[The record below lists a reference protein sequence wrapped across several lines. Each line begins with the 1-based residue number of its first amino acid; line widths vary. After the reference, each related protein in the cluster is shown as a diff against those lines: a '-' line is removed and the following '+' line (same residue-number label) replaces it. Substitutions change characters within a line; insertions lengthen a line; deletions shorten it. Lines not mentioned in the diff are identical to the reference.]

1 MTFCGPPCA
10 PYCNRQCRCCALHEQ
25 APAWKT
31 TQQQTSVLLQEQYW
45 VKLYA
50 SRVMKPIK
58 VTNGYSCDSVPK
70 KRNRPIQLR
79 DWLFRLYFVSPAGLV
94 DEDSSVSVLCKCFTI
109 QSMMGRVEFA
119 WMTVKPHTMVAAA
132 ATPVLMLRGCSC
144 DDFYSWT

>member
-1 MTFCGPPCA
+1 MGRHVLHIATANAVAVLCMSKLPLG
-10 PYCNRQCRCCALHEQ
+10 RQPSNKPASCCKSSIGSSSMPQRA
-25 APAWKT
+25 
-31 TQQQTSVLLQEQYW
+31 
-45 VKLYA
+45 
-50 SRVMKPIK
+50 MKPIK

-109 QSMMGRVEFA
+109 QPMMGKVEFA